1 MGRGR
6 GLTCVNGCMDT
17 LTREGIE
24 IIHSIRV
31 SERKQ
36 NIFR

>member
-17 LTREGIE
+17 LTREGME

-31 SERKQ
+31 SESKQ
-36 NIFR
+36 SIFR